1 MSDSMTNV
9 RSSYNQFREAFVVLM
24 LVLFPVIIAAVQGLS
39 FFSNVYGPNEQ
50 LHSALEMLGAVVCLF
65 VATLLSKRDRL
76 DQTEHF
82 LPLALALACMGILDA
97 FHSVAGTVDGAALLR
112 LASSFF
118 GAMIFGLFWFPR
130 VDGFMR
136 KNHWFFLLVVA
147 LACSLGCLVVVFA
160 DRFPGFYETGFI
172 AWIRRPHYLV
182 GLLFL
187 IIAIKLAGEFQR
199 TNSFQSFL
207 LLCLSL
213 LFSLTELAFKPF
225 MVGCVSWWFWHGVR
239 LLAYLAM
246 LRFVI
251 SDYQTLVDRLGA
263 AIIQHQKTEAEIRRE
278 HAQLISIF
286 DSMDQPIYIID
297 PELYQILYVNEAAK
311 KLFGNAEGKPCH
323 VVLHNKDN
331 PCEFCTNDKIFGNNF
346 GKTHVWEFY
355 NEHIGM
361 WFRNIDKAIHW
372 SDGRKVRFEMA
383 VNIDDVKRAEEAIK
397 QTADIK
403 SKFISMASHELRT
416 PLTTIQE
423 SVSVVLDGIAG
434 DINDKQTHMLTI
446 TKKNIQRLSRLV
458 DDILD
463 FQKLQSGKMPFELKE
478 CDIDQLL
485 LEVCRPLEK
494 TANQNKL
501 YLKYSF
507 SKNLPLV
514 LCDPDRIVQ
523 VVTNLVNNA
532 LKFVNRGGVMIETR
546 QGTGFVQITVSD
558 TGSGIKKE
566 DMPKLF
572 QTFEQLRTSDSA
584 VTKGTG
590 LGLVICKEIIQG
602 HQGKIWIESEYGR
615 GTSVHFTLPVYEEMK
630 ERITKGS

>member
-1 MSDSMTNV
+1 
-9 RSSYNQFREAFVVLM
+9 
-24 LVLFPVIIAAVQGLS
+24 
-39 FFSNVYGPNEQ
+39 
-50 LHSALEMLGAVVCLF
+50 
-65 VATLLSKRDRL
+65 
-76 DQTEHF
+76 
-82 LPLALALACMGILDA
+82 
-97 FHSVAGTVDGAALLR
+97 